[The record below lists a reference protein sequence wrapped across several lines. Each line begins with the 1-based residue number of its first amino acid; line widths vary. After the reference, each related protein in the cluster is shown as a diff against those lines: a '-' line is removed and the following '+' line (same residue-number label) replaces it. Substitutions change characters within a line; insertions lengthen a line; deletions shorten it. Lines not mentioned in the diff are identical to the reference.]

1 MKNLIYDFPLMFNN
15 IDDKD
20 IKVLINFLKKKPR
33 LTASK
38 YVSIFEKKWSKWLGC
53 KYSIFLNSGSSANFL
68 TFAALRYFMK
78 KSDKRREVIVPTIC
92 WNSDIVAVL
101 KNNFKPV
108 FVDIDLKNLSMSIS
122 EIKKKINKNTLAVFL
137 SHIQGF
143 NAIDSNLI
151 NLLKKKKIYLL
162 EDVCESHG
170 AKYNKTK
177 CGNFGLA
184 SNFSF
189 YYAHHLTTIEGG
201 MICTNNKNFYDL
213 CYMMKGHS
221 LVRESKLEKTK
232 KYFYNKYK
240 DLNRD
245 FIFAYEGY
253 NFRNNEIGAIL
264 GLNQLR
270 KLNQNIIK
278 RNFNMNFFLKNI
290 NKSKYYCEFKTLG
303 MSNYAFP
310 IILNKKSL
318 RIRNKFESYLRK
330 NSIEFR
336 RGNAG
341 GGNQMRQPY
350 LRNLVSFNKNKFRNT
365 EHLHHFGYYIGNYPQ
380 LKLKKLKK
388 LVNILNKFNS
398 F

>member
-1 MKNLIYDFPLMFNN
+1 MKNKFFKFPLMHDN
-15 IDDKD
+15 IDAED
-20 IKVLINFLKKKPR
+20 IKVLINFLKKKPK

-38 YVSIFEKKWSKWLGC
+38 FVGLFEKKWSKWLGC
-53 KYSIFLNSGSSANFL
+53 KYSVFLNSGSSANFL
-68 TFAALRYFMK
+68 TLAALKYFINK
-78 KSDKRREVIVPTIC
+78 NDKRKEVIVPTIC

-108 FVDIDLKNLSMSIS
+108 FVDINLFNLSMNTH

-143 NAIDSNLI
+143 NAINHELI
-151 NLLKKKKIYLL
+151 KILKMKKIYLI

-170 AKYNKTK
+170 AKNNKIK

-201 MICTNNKNFYDL
+201 MVCTNNKKFYDL
-213 CYMMKGHS
+213 CNIMKGHG
-221 LVRESKLEKTK
+221 LVRESKFHETK
-232 KYFYNKYK
+232 KYYLKKFK
-240 DLNRD
+240 DLNQD
-245 FIFAYEGY
+245 FIFANEGF
-253 NFRNNEIGAIL
+253 NFRNNEIGAVL
-264 GLNQLR
+264 GINQLKR
-270 KLNQNIIK
+270 LNKNIKK

-290 NKSKYYCEFKTLG
+290 DKTKYFTDFDTSG

-310 IILNKKSL
+310 IILKEKSIKV
-318 RIRNKFESYLRK
+318 RDQFERYLRK

-350 LRNLVSFNKNKFRNT
+350 LKNLISYKKKHFINT
-365 EHLHHFGYYIGNYPQ
+365 EYIHHFGYYIGNYPQ
-380 LKLKKLKK
+380 FKFKKLNK
-388 LVNILNKFNS
+388 LIYLLNNF
-398 F
+398 